1 MLVDPVTAEG
11 PEDFAVVTVVVV
23 VAVAVAAVAEIVAL
37 VAVAAAAVVVV
48 VVAVAAAVTVVDVG
62 VGEEAAVTALVGDAD
77 RFEVAVV
84 MAAVVAG
91 AEATEV
97 RDAVAE

>member
-1 MLVDPVTAEG
+1 M
-11 PEDFAVVTVVVV
+11 
-23 VAVAVAAVAEIVAL
+23 
-37 VAVAAAAVVVV
+37 
-48 VVAVAAAVTVVDVG
+48 TVVDVG

-97 RDAVAE
+97 RDAVAEEVGAEQADAVGADVADGGYEKVVEDAAGPW